1 MSTSDLTTD
10 LPPDTKWENGKLE
23 QQPRELPATATTEK
37 PFAVELINKTTRVPV
52 WAGRVRAECLKDA
65 EERAIAKVAYETK
78 GDPRQLEAI
87 RVHELCPLCGSK
99 KGDDRE
105 A

>member
-23 QQPRELPATATTEK
+23 QQPRELPATAEK
-37 PFAVELINKTTRVPV
+37 PFNVELIHKTTRAAV
-52 WAGRVRAECLKDA
+52 WSGRIRAEGLKDA
-65 EERAIAKVAYETK
+65 EARAVAKVAYETK
-78 GDPRQLEAI
+78 GDPRQLEAS

-99 KGDDRE
+99 KGEHRE
-105 A
+105 V